1 MKFYR
6 VWYQNY
12 EGVQKGYS
20 WFTSRADARR
30 DIAMWKRQQRKEF
43 RDIALKSNIAEAK
56 SIMALGSLGTAS
68 GEMEGFE
75 ITPTKQ
81 GILKALNSY
90 MMLRNNS
97 KEEHHEVVCNKRND

>member
-30 DIAMWKRQQRKEF
+30 DIAMWKRQQRKVAQS
-43 RDIALKSNIAEAK
+43 DIAMDS
-56 SIMALGSLGTAS
+56 SIGDSVTLNRRLDQYDSFKTAP
-68 GEMEGFE
+68 GGMENFE

-90 MMLRNNS
+90 A
-97 KEEHHEVVCNKRND
+97 RNDVTEQ